1 VHQTDEL
8 YRTLVTFSPDALYVH
23 IDGRITF
30 VNPGCCRL
38 LGAEDPSQLIGKSVL
53 EIVHPEYHDRV
64 RERWNLIS
72 GGEHAPPLE
81 EKFVRLDGT
90 VVDVEVSAVPI
101 DWEGSRGVQVIA
113 RDITERKRAQESQ
126 LLLTTALESAANGVV
141 ITDLKGNM
149 VWVNEAFTGMT
160 GYTRGEAVGRN
171 PRLLNSREQD
181 SSFYRVLW
189 DTILAGNV
197 WRGDLVN
204 RKKDGSLYTEEMTIT
219 PVKNA
224 DGEITH
230 FIAVKQ
236 DTTERKRAERE
247 LRLMAQTVACARD
260 CISITDL
267 DNKFLFVNDAFQ
279 ELYGYAMEELTGK
292 DISLLRAAEAPPAGS
307 ENILRET
314 LAGGWHGEILN
325 RRKDGSDLPVELWTS
340 TVRDEAG
347 TPVATVGV
355 ARDISERKAS
365 EAHLKKSEEQFRLI
379 AENVADMIAVVDLEG
394 RRIYNSPSYESLFGN
409 TELLK
414 GTDGFQEIHPD
425 DVAKV
430 KQVFQDTVR
439 TGIGQRLEYRFQLK
453 DGSVRNIESKG
464 SVIRDADGKISQ
476 VIVVSRDVTE
486 EKRLAAQFLRAQRME
501 SIGTLA
507 GGIAHDLNNVLAPIM
522 MAIEVLRTKIPDP
535 GGQKIL
541 GTIET
546 AARRGAD
553 IVRQVLAFGRGVKSD
568 RILVQLKHLMQE
580 IAKIAGETFPKSI
593 EITSNIPRNLWTV
606 SADPTQMHQV
616 LLNLM
621 VNARDAMPKGGT
633 LTIAAENIELD
644 EMQSRMQPEAKPGA
658 YVSMAVT
665 DTGTGIPAA
674 IREKIFEP
682 FFTTKEIGHGTGLGL
697 STTLAIV
704 RSHEGFITLDTDP
717 GKGTT
722 FRVYIP
728 AIGTDSG
735 GAVADEIADL
745 PVGHGE
751 LILIIDDEASI
762 REITTE
768 TLEAYGY
775 KAITASDGAEGI
787 SVFAENKNM
796 IRAVIIDIMMPV
808 MDGTAAIPVLK
819 TIDPGVTIIA
829 ASGLTTRGT
838 IPTPLD
844 SNVKAVMIKPYTA
857 EKLLKT
863 IQSVL

>member
-1 VHQTDEL
+1 MHQTDEL

-430 KQVFQDTVR
+430 KQVFQETVR